1 MNSNVKTDNRKFL
14 GYVVATLLASVLV
27 ASNAHAG
34 DQPRS
39 ETVKFA
45 DLNLSTSAGA
55 EALYQRIHRAA
66 LRVCNE
72 PGELA
77 VTVACMH
84 DAERKAIG
92 KVNSPLLTAFYQ
104 QKSGGRN
111 PQTVTASR

>member
-1 MNSNVKTDNRKFL
+1 MKSNILTANRNIL
-14 GYVVATLLASVLV
+14 GYAVAMALACVLV

-45 DLNLSTSAGA
+45 DLDLSTSAGV
-55 EALYQRIHRAA
+55 EDLYKRIHRAA
-66 LRVCNE
+66 LHVCDQ

-77 VTVACMH
+77 LTVACMN

-92 KVNSPLLTAFYQ
+92 KVNSPLLTAFY
-104 QKSGGRN
+104 KKKTGRT
-111 PQTVTASR
+111 PQAVVANR

>member
-1 MNSNVKTDNRKFL
+1 MNSNIKTTNRAIL
-14 GYVVATLLASVLV
+14 ACAAAIVLASALV
-27 ASNAHAG
+27 VSTAHAG

-45 DLNLSTSAGA
+45 DLDLTTTAGA
-55 EALYQRIHRAA
+55 EALLGRIHRAA

-84 DAERKAIG
+84 DSERKAIK
-92 KVNSPLLTAFYQ
+92 KVNSPLLTASYE
-104 QKSGGRN
+104 KKNGRN

>member
-1 MNSNVKTDNRKFL
+1 MNSNIKTDNRKFL
-14 GYVVATLLASVLV
+14 GCVVATLLAGVLAT
-27 ASNAHAG
+27 ASAQAG

-45 DLNLSTSAGA
+45 DLNLDTSAGVQ
-55 EALYQRIHRAA
+55 ALYGRIHRAA

-77 VTVACMH
+77 ITVACMH
-84 DAERKAIG
+84 DAESKAIG
-92 KVNSPLLTAFYQ
+92 KVNSPLLTAFYK
-104 QKSGGRN
+104 QKTTGRN